1 MAKKETVYISG
12 VPFSL
17 RRVPASAFN
26 AGCLGISSLEE
37 SEIRMKES
45 LTKEQFDSTLIH
57 EWLHMVF
64 DSNSF
69 LSESGNEQLIS
80 CLQNNLYQAGFRVP
94 INKKSS

>member
-17 RRVPASAFN
+17 RRVPASTFN
-26 AGCLGISSLEE
+26 AGCLGTSCLVE
-37 SEIRMKES
+37 SEIQMKDS

-57 EWLHMVF
+57 EWLHMVL

-69 LSESGNEQLIS
+69 LTESTNEQLIS